1 MRRAICTSKNAL
13 LHRPMGACSSVARA
27 NKCCLGRQTFAD
39 SKSLS
44 TQSIPLSDSRNGRY
58 HRYSSSMDYDA
69 RDDDLLLVPR
79 EPVVV
84 TQIIDGPSTRFG
96 TGTIATLTE
105 SSVIGT
111 AGTTVV
117 LSTVA
122 VETVENNDSSSLEA
136 ALSTFCNAQTGFA
149 PLTVTYQER
158 HHGVGRIPSNARR
171 RDNLRSTDDE
181 VLAGRAIDRV
191 LRPLLVKA
199 GHMPDAISLTCS
211 VQAHDLWGECGSP
224 VALALNSASVALSR
238 AKLLQEPVAC
248 VYLCCME
255 DGTVIMDPTPSQVQK
270 SLAELLYAGTRTN
283 VVMMECSSPTDR
295 VPEVTLVDLMK
306 AAHAALEPV
315 FEVQQEL
322 ISAVEED
329 ETDDEQAVRTSLGLP
344 LLAEADVE
352 GPVSTDEKE
361 NDATLLFDEAYEYIE
376 TQLKDSSL
384 RLFGYSADT
393 ETQGDAQAQD
403 VSIHPLDYPLLSKAL
418 RGRREHV
425 VFTEIERLL
434 KNGFA
439 PNDHRKADYDALVQE
454 DSEALTALARAI
466 HNRLLKMALAET
478 ATQHH
483 SRGDGRGEAGS
494 NGCRVVRPIS
504 VAVPALPDSVHGSAV
519 FARGDTQV
527 LCTATLGAPVDGIV
541 KNNPYQETT
550 DPRLA
555 GTEGRT
561 DVPKGPYDDL
571 PVGSLRYLKSQ
582 EALLSDM
589 NSRKVT
595 AEKQITGESGTLD
608 EVSWWFF
615 AARHFSI
622 HPVFAIICSLV
633 VVIG

>member
-1 MRRAICTSKNAL
+1 
-13 LHRPMGACSSVARA
+13 
-27 NKCCLGRQTFAD
+27 
-39 SKSLS
+39 
-44 TQSIPLSDSRNGRY
+44 
-58 HRYSSSMDYDA
+58 
-69 RDDDLLLVPR
+69 
-79 EPVVV
+79 
-84 TQIIDGPSTRFG
+84 
-96 TGTIATLTE
+96 
-105 SSVIGT
+105 VIGT

-122 VETVENNDSSSLEA
+122 VDSVEKNDSSSLEA
-136 ALSTFCNAQTGFA
+136 ALLTFCNAQTGFA

-181 VLAGRAIDRV
+181 VLAGRAIDRA
-191 LRPLLVKA
+191 LRPLLVTK
-199 GHMPDAISLTCS
+199 GHMPNAIHLTCS

-255 DGTVIMDPTPSQVQK
+255 DGTVIMDPTPSQVQE

-306 AAHAALEPV
+306 VAHAALEPV

-344 LLAEADVE
+344 LLTEENAED
-352 GPVSTDEKE
+352 PVITDEKE
-361 NDATLLFDEAYEYIE
+361 NDVTLLFDEASKYIE

-384 RLFGYSADT
+384 RLFGYSADA
-393 ETQGDAQAQD
+393 ETQSDTHTAD
-403 VSIHPLDYPLLSKAL
+403 VSIQPLDQPLLSKAL

-439 PNDHRKADYDALVQE
+439 PNDQRRKSDYDALVQE

-466 HNRLLKMALAET
+466 HNRLLKVALAET

-550 DPRLA
+550 DPVWR
-555 GTEGRT
+555 
-561 DVPKGPYDDL
+561 VPKGERTCPKG
-571 PVGSLRYLKSQ
+571 PTTTC
-582 EALLSDM
+582 LLG
-589 NSRKVT
+589 VY
-595 AEKQITGESGTLD
+595 
-608 EVSWWFF
+608 
-615 AARHFSI
+615 
-622 HPVFAIICSLV
+622 
-633 VVIG
+633 VI